1 MARST
6 ASWRWTSSCCH
17 TIVISSLRAD
27 CAPLFRVLSS
37 VSLASSTILAICRAL
52 ASCAS
57 GDGAGDD
64 EGACD
69 GTGIT
74 YILLSAEGIASGRT
88 GLAACAAGGAI
99 VSGSLVAGGADGF
112 GSGATANSAGDA
124 AAGASSPGRGN
135 QSSGGKVIP
144 QIFPATSNS
153 RPI

>member
-1 MARST
+1 M
-6 ASWRWTSSCCH
+6 
-17 TIVISSLRAD
+17 AD

-57 GDGAGDD
+57 GDGDD
-64 EGACD
+64 AGACD

-74 YILLSAEGIASGRT
+74 CTLVSAEDVVSGRT
-88 GLAACAAGGAI
+88 GLLAWAAGAAI
-99 VSGSLVAGGADGF
+99 VSDGFVAGDTDGF
-112 GSGATANSAGDA
+112 GSGATANSAGGA

-144 QIFPATSNS
+144 HMFPATSNS